1 MRRFFTTEA
10 TATAFVIT
18 ETREQSWT
26 SVTRQQAWD
35 RARAQA
41 APVVFVGINGR
52 RQNLGQAFDAEVFER
67 AMFAGHVSY
76 ELSMTDG
83 HYAPEPAEVWIAEF
97 RKFPRA
103 NYNDAAP
110 EVIAALG
117 KYRAL
122 IGA

>member
-18 ETREQSWT
+18 ETRTQT
-26 SVTRQQAWD
+26 GLSVTRQQAWD
-35 RARAQA
+35 RARAQT
-41 APVVFVGINGR
+41 APVIFVGTNGR
-52 RQNLGQAFDAEVFER
+52 RQNLGQVFSAEVFER
-67 AMFAGHVSY
+67 AMYAGHISY

-83 HYAPEPAEVWIAEF
+83 HYAPEPAEAWIASF
-97 RKFPRA
+97 RRFPWA
-103 NYNDAAP
+103 TCNDAAP
-110 EVIAALG
+110 EVVASLG